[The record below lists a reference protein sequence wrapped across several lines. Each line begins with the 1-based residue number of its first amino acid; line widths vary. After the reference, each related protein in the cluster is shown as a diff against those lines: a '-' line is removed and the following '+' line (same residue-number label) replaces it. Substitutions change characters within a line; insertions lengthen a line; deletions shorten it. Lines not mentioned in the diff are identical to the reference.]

1 MWIGTMNHSDEH
13 NLKMDPQ
20 ALNKYHAYDTTN

>member
-1 MWIGTMNHSDEH
+1 MNHSDEH